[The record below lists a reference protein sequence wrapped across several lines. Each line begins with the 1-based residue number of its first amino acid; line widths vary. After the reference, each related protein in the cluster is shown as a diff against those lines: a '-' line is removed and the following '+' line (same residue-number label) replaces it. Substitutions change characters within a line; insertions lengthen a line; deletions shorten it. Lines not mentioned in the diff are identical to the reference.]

1 MPQERQRIRDSS
13 KDDAQ
18 FIILVRDVCM
28 RSLTTI
34 ESANFAGEIPRQC
47 RWQEL
52 KDMTRHLGGEQSLK
66 AEVFELRDGSQLGHC
81 TVKGRTAANQVY
93 GTLNLLR
100 VGMTRPPFTWLITYR
115 TQRAFAKMVG
125 MAFLS
130 LSHWPFLK
138 RGP

>member
-1 MPQERQRIRDSS
+1 MPQERQRVRDSS

-18 FIILVRDVCM
+18 FIVLVRDVCM

-34 ESANFAGEIPRQC
+34 DRANLAVEIPRQC

-93 GTLNLLR
+93 G
-100 VGMTRPPFTWLITYR
+100 M
-115 TQRAFAKMVG
+115 
-125 MAFLS
+125 
-130 LSHWPFLK
+130 
-138 RGP
+138 